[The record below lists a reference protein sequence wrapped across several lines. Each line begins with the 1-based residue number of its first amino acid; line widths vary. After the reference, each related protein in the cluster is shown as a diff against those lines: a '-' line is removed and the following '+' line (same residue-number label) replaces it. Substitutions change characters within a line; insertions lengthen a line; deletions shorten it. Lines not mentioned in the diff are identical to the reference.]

1 MNRVNVRRK
10 GSSLIRPG
18 GTAGA
23 PSPKGEGFGWMP
35 RVLYDYTVCEGQ
47 AELEAALLKIN
58 EEGFVLVS
66 VTQREDTYT
75 VFFRRFYG

>member
-18 GTAGA
+18 GAAGA
-23 PSPKGEGFGWMP
+23 PSPQGEGIGWMP
-35 RVLYDYTVCEGQ
+35 RVLYDYTVCEGR